1 MNETVSFLDR
11 EPAIEHKPLMQIER
25 LSTHYPL
32 RSALFSRRA
41 GSVKAVDDVSL
52 TLYEGETVGLVGESG
67 CGKSTLGRTIIRLE
81 PAHSGRIRFEG
92 DDITHYTPKQLIPA
106 RMRMQMIF
114 QDPYGSLNPRMRIGD
129 MLAEPLL
136 VHRLASRKDVRREVD
151 RLLGL
156 VGLPASAGN
165 RYPHEFSGG
174 QRQRIGIAR
183 ALSFRPKLLV
193 CDEPVSALDV
203 SIQAQILNLLQDLQ
217 QELKL
222 TYLFIAHGIGAV
234 KQISTRVAVM
244 YLGKIV
250 ELADTEELFR
260 KPRHPYTQL
269 LLNAYPPP
277 DPALRRE
284 RARVILHGDVPSPAN
299 PPSGC
304 RFHTRCPYA
313 EQRCRIEE
321 PLLTENRHA
330 VACHYP
336 LE

>member
-1 MNETVSFLDR
+1 MTESALHPHLESVDERT
-11 EPAIEHKPLMQIER
+11 PLMQIER
-25 LSTHYPL
+25 LSTHYPVRGAML
-32 RSALFSRRA
+32 TRRN
-41 GSVKAVDDVSL
+41 GTVKAVDDVSL

-67 CGKSTLGRTIIRLE
+67 CGKSTLGRTILRLE
-81 PAHSGRIRFEG
+81 QPNAGRIRFEG
-92 DDITHYTPKQLIPA
+92 RDITHDSPKRLIPA

-114 QDPYGSLNPRMRIGD
+114 QDPYASLNPRMRIVD
-129 MLAEPLL
+129 TLSEPLL
-136 VHRLASRKDVRREVD
+136 VHRLAERHKVREEVD
-151 RLLGL
+151 RLLAL
-156 VGLPASAGN
+156 VGLPSSAGN

-217 QELKL
+217 EELKL

-260 KPRHPYTQL
+260 RPRHPYTQL
-269 LLNAYPPP
+269 LLNAYPRP
-277 DPALRRE
+277 DPAFRRKE
-284 RARVILHGDVPSPAN
+284 ARVILHGDLPSPAN
-299 PPSGC
+299 PPAGC

-313 EQRCRIEE
+313 EQRCRVETPQLSE
-321 PLLTENRHA
+321 KNHA

-336 LE
+336 LA

>member
-1 MNETVSFLDR
+1 MSEPSFR
-11 EPAIEHKPLMQIER
+11 PPEPVDERRPIMQIER
-25 LSTHYPL
+25 LSTHYPVRGAFL
-32 RSALFSRRA
+32 SRRDKA
-41 GSVKAVDDVSL
+41 VKAVDDVSL

-81 PAHSGRIRFEG
+81 QSSGGRIRFEG
-92 DDITHYTPKQLIPA
+92 RDITHDPPKKLIPA

-114 QDPYGSLNPRMRIGD
+114 QDPYASLNPRMRIVD
-129 MLAEPLL
+129 TLSEPLL
-136 VHRLASRKDVRREVD
+136 VHRLVERHEIRREVD
-151 RLLGL
+151 RLLAL
-156 VGLPASAGN
+156 VGLPSSAGN

-217 QELKL
+217 EELTL

-234 KQISTRVAVM
+234 KQISKRVAVM

-250 ELADTEELFR
+250 ELAGTEELFR
-260 KPRHPYTQL
+260 RPRHPYTQL

-277 DPALRRE
+277 DPAYRRKQS
-284 RARVILHGDVPSPAN
+284 RVILHGDIPSPAN
-299 PPSGC
+299 PPAGC

-313 EQRCRIEE
+313 QQRCRVETPHLSE
-321 PLLTENRHA
+321 KEHA

-336 LE
+336 LA

>member
-1 MNETVSFLDR
+1 MTESALHPHLEAVDERT
-11 EPAIEHKPLMQIER
+11 PLMQIER
-25 LSTHYPL
+25 LSTHYPV
-32 RSALFSRRA
+32 RSALLTRRS
-41 GSVKAVDDVSL
+41 GTVKAVDEVSL

-67 CGKSTLGRTIIRLE
+67 CGKSTLGRTILRLE
-81 PAHSGRIRFEG
+81 QPIAGRIRFEG
-92 DDITHYTPKQLIPA
+92 RDITHLSPKRLIPA

-114 QDPYGSLNPRMRIGD
+114 QDPYASLNPRMRIVD
-129 MLAEPLL
+129 TLSEPLL
-136 VHRLASRKDVRREVD
+136 VHRLAERQEVRGEVD
-151 RLLGL
+151 RLLAL
-156 VGLPASAGN
+156 VGLPSSAGN
-165 RYPHEFSGG
+165 CYPHEFSGG

-217 QELKL
+217 EELKL

-260 KPRHPYTQL
+260 RPRHPYTQL

-277 DPALRRE
+277 DPAFRR
-284 RARVILHGDVPSPAN
+284 RDARVILHGDIPSPAN
-299 PPSGC
+299 PPAGC

-313 EQRCRIEE
+313 EQRCRVEAPQLSE
-321 PLLTENRHA
+321 KNHA

-336 LE
+336 LA